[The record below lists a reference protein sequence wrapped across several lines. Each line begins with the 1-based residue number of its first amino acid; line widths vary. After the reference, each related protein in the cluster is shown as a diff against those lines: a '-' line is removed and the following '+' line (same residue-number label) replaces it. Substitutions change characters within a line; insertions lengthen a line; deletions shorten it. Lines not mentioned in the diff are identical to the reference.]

1 MKTEMK
7 LILELAQASI
17 KIFQERKASMN
28 QNLIVHHLGIKSTFS
43 HTRHPPKKRKVEK
56 AKNQRT

>member
-1 MKTEMK
+1 MK

-28 QNLIVHHLGIKSTFS
+28 QNLIVHHVGIKSTFS